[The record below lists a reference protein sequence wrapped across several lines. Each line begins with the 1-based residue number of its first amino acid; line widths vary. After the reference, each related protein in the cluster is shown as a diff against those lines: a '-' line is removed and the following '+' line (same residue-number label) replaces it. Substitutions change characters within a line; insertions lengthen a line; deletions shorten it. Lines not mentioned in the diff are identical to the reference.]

1 MQFSRAR
8 NFLVVL
14 ALILVSATS
23 VYFIFK
29 NQPAW
34 ADKNVVAVLDS
45 LAINDNV
52 QQLADSIPLPPPP
65 PPEKLSNPPEI
76 IKAVYVTAY
85 SAGAKTYLSYL
96 KNLFKNTEVNAVV
109 VDIKGSD
116 GYVAYASGAEE
127 VKKYNLTNL
136 AIKNIDELVRFF
148 HDQNVYVIGRVAVF
162 EDPQYAKARPELA
175 VYNKAKTLRDASGQA
190 NLSQPVLWRDN
201 NGLAWL
207 DPNSKDVW
215 DYNVSLAKDAFYHG
229 FDEINFDYIRY
240 PSDGNTKNM
249 GFPFLDEKMVASE
262 TIKEFFHYLRI
273 SLPNEKISADLFGL
287 TTINTDDMGIGQI
300 IEDAFENFDYV
311 CPMVYPSHYAN
322 GFRGFVNPAEH
333 PYEVIKYSMESA
345 LLREKKLIKS
355 QQDLAMKNSEPAG
368 SPAASLQEVTDIM
381 DPVLLTRIRP
391 WLQDFNMGAFYTAE
405 MVRQEIKATQD
416 SLGDSYSGFMLW
428 NPSNIYTQGAVL
440 KNHPE

>member
-1 MQFSRAR
+1 MEFSRAR

-14 ALILVSATS
+14 ALILVSVTS
-23 VYFIFK
+23 VSFVFK
-29 NQPAW
+29 NPPVM
-34 ADKNVVAVLDS
+34 ADKDVVAVLDNLVS
-45 LAINDNV
+45 GNNV

-76 IKAVYVTAY
+76 IKAVYITAY
-85 SAGAKTYLSYL
+85 SAGAKTYLNYL

-116 GYVAYASGAEE
+116 GYVSYASGAEE

-148 HDQNVYVIGRVAVF
+148 HDQNVYVIGRIAVF

-175 VYNKAKTLRDASGQA
+175 VYNKAKTTDLTH
-190 NLSQPVLWRDN
+190 PVLWKDN

-215 DYNVSLAKDAFYHG
+215 DYDVSLAKDALYHG
-229 FDEINFDYIRY
+229 FDEINFDYIRF
-240 PSDGNTKNM
+240 PTDGNRKNM
-249 GFPFLDEKMVASE
+249 GFPVFDEKREMSE

-311 CPMVYPSHYAN
+311 SPMVYPSHYAN
-322 GFRGFVNPAEH
+322 GFRGFANPAEH
-333 PYEVIKYSMESA
+333 PYEVVKYSMDSA
-345 LLREKKLIKS
+345 LDREKKMIKKL
-355 QQDLAMKNSEPAG
+355 QDSFLKNSEALG
-368 SPAASLQEVTDIM
+368 SPAATSQMSFDVPLPI
-381 DPVLLTRIRP
+381 LLAKIRP
-391 WLQDFNMGAFYTAE
+391 WLQDFNMGAFYTAD
-405 MVRQEIKATQD
+405 MVKQQIRATRD
-416 SLGDSYSGFMLW
+416 SLGDDFNGFMLW